1 MTYFSLNLLYI
12 EVMNRIAVFTSGGD
26 SPGMNAAIRGIVRS
40 AIYNNIEVLGV
51 RRGLQGLIEGDF
63 RPMDAKSVANI
74 IGRGG
79 TVLKTAR
86 SEYFR
91 TEEGRKKA
99 NDQIKSAGIDGL
111 IAVGGNGTFTGLDIF
126 HKEHKIPSVG
136 LPGTIDNDLAGTDF
150 TIGFDTAVNTAMR
163 AIDNIRDTAM
173 AHERVFVVE
182 VMGRDA
188 GYLALYSGLATGA
201 EDVLIPESPTEFE
214 NMMRSID
221 LDRERRKNVRIIIV
235 AEGDEF
241 GGGASVVEKIKKAR
255 PELEVKLAILGH
267 IQRGGSPTC
276 NDRVLSS
283 RLGYYAVQSLLA
295 GETSIML
302 GVQSGKITKTPYED
316 AILQSKA
323 INLDLLEII
332 KTLSI

>member
-1 MTYFSLNLLYI
+1 MKEI
-12 EVMNRIAVFTSGGD
+12 KKIGVFTSGGD
-26 SPGMNAAIRGIVRS
+26 SPGMNAAIRALVRS
-40 AIYNNIEVLGV
+40 AIYEGLEVVGI
-51 RRGLQGLIEGDF
+51 RKGLQGMINGEFIDLN
-63 RPMDAKSVANI
+63 AKSVGNI

-79 TVLKTAR
+79 TILKTAR
-86 SEYFR
+86 SEEFR
-91 TEEGRKKA
+91 TKEGRQKA
-99 NDQIKSAGIDGL
+99 FLTLQKAQIDGI
-111 IAVGGNGTFTGLDIF
+111 IAVGGNGTFTGLNIF
-126 HKEHKIPSVG
+126 NEEYDVPSVG

-150 TIGFDTAVNTAMR
+150 TIGFDTAVNTAMH

-201 EDVLIPESPTEFE
+201 EDVLIPESPTHFE
-214 NMMRSID
+214 QMMESID

-241 GGGASVVEKIKKAR
+241 GGGAEVAMKIKKAR
-255 PELEVKLAILGH
+255 PELEVKLAVLGH

-276 NDRVLSS
+276 NDRVLASK
-283 RLGYYAVQSLLA
+283 LGYYAVKALLA
-295 GETSIML
+295 GDRSMMVGIRNGALLKTPFSEAI
-302 GVQSGKITKTPYED
+302 VQSKP
-316 AILQSKA
+316 

>member
-1 MTYFSLNLLYI
+1 MKK
-12 EVMNRIAVFTSGGD
+12 IAVFTSGGD
-26 SPGMNAAIRGIVRS
+26 SPGMNAAIRGIVRT
-40 AIYNNIEVLGV
+40 AIYNDLEVLGV
-51 RRGLQGLIEGDF
+51 RRGLQGLVEGDF
-63 RPMDAKSVANI
+63 RPMNAKSVANI

-86 SEYFR
+86 SEDFR
-91 TEEGRKKA
+91 TTEGRQRA
-99 NDQIKSAGIDGL
+99 YEQIQGAGIDGI
-111 IAVGGNGTFTGLDIF
+111 IAVGGNGTFTGLSIF
-126 HKEHKIPSVG
+126 HDEYKVPSVG
-136 LPGTIDNDLAGTDF
+136 LPGTIDNDLAGTDY

-214 NMMRSID
+214 NMMRSIE
-221 LDRERRKNVRIIIV
+221 LDRERAKNVRIIIV

-241 GGGASVVEKIKKAR
+241 GGGAAVVEKIKMYK
-255 PELEVKLAILGH
+255 PHLEVKLAILGH

-283 RLGYYAVQSLLA
+283 RLAYYAVKSLMA

-302 GVQSGKITKTPYED
+302 GVQSGAITKTPFD
-316 AILQSKA
+316 KAILQSKA
-323 INLDLLEII
+323 INLDLLRII

>member
-1 MTYFSLNLLYI
+1 MKK
-12 EVMNRIAVFTSGGD
+12 IALFTSGGD
-26 SPGMNAAIRGIVRS
+26 SPGMNAAIRAIVRS
-40 AIYNNIEVLGV
+40 AIFNDVEVVGV
-51 RRGLQGLIEGDF
+51 RRGLQGLVDGDF
-63 RPMDAKSVANI
+63 RPMQAKDVANI
-74 IGRGG
+74 INRGG
-79 TVLKTAR
+79 TILKTAR
-86 SEYFR
+86 SDDFR
-91 TEEGRKKA
+91 TPEGRHKA
-99 NDQIKSAGIDGL
+99 QEQILAAGIDGI

-126 HKEHKIPSVG
+126 HKESGIPSVG
-136 LPGTIDNDLAGTDF
+136 LPGTIDNDLAGTDY

-241 GGGASVVEKIKKAR
+241 GGGASVVHKIKEAR
-255 PELEVKLAILGH
+255 PSLEVKLAILGH

-276 NDRVLSS
+276 NDRVLAS
-283 RLGYYAVQSLLA
+283 RLAYYAVKSLLG

-302 GVQSGKITKTPYED
+302 GVQNNQITKTPFEK
-316 AILQSKA
+316 AILQNKA